1 MPNLNLMNHAWFV
14 HHDSFWNMAPTCW
27 TISPNHVLSHMED
40 LLSLSNLLQPHPI
53 FSCARREK
61 SPFELEDEALGSG
74 LQQFYLFIIL
84 INCQELLR
92 RVQSPEQAIPM
103 SIFFG
108 LIFDSLVTCFHS
120 PRSFEI
126 HKIPMATRKSRP
138 GWLPVCWSQAGNR
151 KKSAPKP
158 AGIWFRLWQ
167 DDRSR
172 SASQGPRTWNWNR
185 NFTSFG
191 ALTV

>member
-1 MPNLNLMNHAWFV
+1 MLVGGSRGGYGAGVDWVDWVDLMPNLNLMNHAWFV

-103 SIFFG
+103 SIFFRADLRQFSDMFPFPKIFWDTQDTNG
-108 LIFDSLVTCFHS
+108 HQKISTRMTSCLLI
-120 PRSFEI
+120 
-126 HKIPMATRKSRP
+126 P
-138 GWLPVCWSQAGNR
+138 GWESE
-151 KKSAPKP
+151 KISA
-158 AGIWFRLWQ
+158 
-167 DDRSR
+167 
-172 SASQGPRTWNWNR
+172 
-185 NFTSFG
+185 
-191 ALTV
+191 